1 MDVETLLQPVSDDAP
16 AGEDLYGD
24 PERTQIELAFEGDA
38 DEVDWREIVRLIEQQ
53 ATRTKDVWLGVYLA
67 RAGARLGRLDVAVAG
82 TQFLAGM
89 FDRYWNSMHP
99 ALDELGFQGRKGP
112 CESLIRIGEFL
123 GPLRRVTLV
132 SHPRLGSYS
141 GDDLKRF
148 DEEGASADGY
158 GMFRAAIN
166 EVPAEELQQTVA
178 QLEAMRDALAQVD
191 RVLVDHADGDTG
203 TDFTAAYAAIDSI
216 RSALLPYAGLAPE
229 EAGAVEEP
237 VAGVVTPAAASAGG
251 PRIGGR
257 VESREDVIK
266 AIDAIADYYR
276 RNEPGSPIP
285 VALERVRGWVTM
297 DFLTLLKDIT
307 PDGINQAETV
317 LLARKEEEDSGY

>member
-1 MDVETLLQPVSDDAP
+1 MDVETLLEPVSDEAP

-24 PERTQIELAFEGDA
+24 PERTQIELAFESDA
-38 DEVDWREIVRLIEQQ
+38 EDVDWREIVRLIENQ

-67 RAGARLGRLDVAVAG
+67 RAGARLGRLDVVVAG
-82 TQFLAGM
+82 IQFLAGM
-89 FDRYWNSMHP
+89 FDRYWETMHP

-123 GPLRRVTLV
+123 GPLRRVALV
-132 SHPRLGSYS
+132 SHPRLGTYS
-141 GDDLKRF
+141 GDDLQRF

-166 EVPAEELQQTVA
+166 EVPVEELQQSVA
-178 QLEAMRDALAQVD
+178 QLEAMRDALARID
-191 RVLVDHADGDTG
+191 RTLVDNADGDTG
-203 TDFTAAYAAIDSI
+203 TDFSTTYAAVDTI
-216 RSALLPYAGLAPE
+216 RNALLPYAGLEPQ
-229 EAGAVEEP
+229 EAGAVEVPEIGA
-237 VAGVVTPAAASAGG
+237 VSPASSGGG
-251 PRIGGR
+251 PRIAGR
-257 VESREDVIK
+257 VETRDDVIK
-266 AIDAIADYYR
+266 AIDAIGDYYR

-307 PDGINQAETV
+307 PDGITQAETV
-317 LLARKEEEDSGY
+317 LLTRKEEESGY

>member
-1 MDVETLLQPVSDDAP
+1 MDVESLLRPVSDDVP
-16 AGEDLYGD
+16 TGEDLYGD

-67 RAGARLGRLDVAVAG
+67 RAGVRLGRLDIAVG
-82 TQFLAGM
+82 GMQFLAGM
-89 FDRYWNSMHP
+89 FVRYWGTMHP

-141 GDDLKRF
+141 GEDLQRF
-148 DEEGASADGY
+148 DQEGSSADGY

-178 QLEAMRDALAQVD
+178 QLEAMRDALSQID
-191 RVLVDHADGDTG
+191 RVLVENAEGDTG
-203 TDFTAAYAAIDSI
+203 TDFAAAYAAVDSI
-216 RSALLPYAGLAPE
+216 RTALDRKS
-229 EAGAVEEP
+229 
-237 VAGVVTPAAASAGG
+237 VV
-251 PRIGGR
+251 
-257 VESREDVIK
+257 
-266 AIDAIADYYR
+266 
-276 RNEPGSPIP
+276 
-285 VALERVRGWVTM
+285 
-297 DFLTLLKDIT
+297 
-307 PDGINQAETV
+307 
-317 LLARKEEEDSGY
+317 

>member
-1 MDVETLLQPVSDDAP
+1 MDVESLLQPVSESSP

-24 PERTQIELAFEGDA
+24 PERTQIELAFESEAVD
-38 DEVDWREIVRLIEQQ
+38 VDWREIVQLIETQ
-53 ATRTKDVWLGVYLA
+53 ATRTKDVWLGIYLA
-67 RAGARLGRLDVAVAG
+67 RAGARLGRLDIAVAG

-89 FDRYWNSMHP
+89 FERYWETMHP

-123 GPLRRVTLV
+123 GPLRKVALVT
-132 SHPRLGSYS
+132 HPRLGSYS
-141 GDDLKRF
+141 GDDLQRF

-166 EVPAEELQQTVA
+166 EVPLEELQETVA
-178 QLEAMRDALAQVD
+178 KLEAMRDALARID

-203 TDFTAAYAAIDSI
+203 TDFNAAYAAVDTI
-216 RSALLPYAGLAPE
+216 RTALLPYAGLETE
-229 EAGAVEEP
+229 EAGAAQEIEMGA
-237 VAGVVTPAAASAGG
+237 AGTSARDSG
-251 PRIGGR
+251 PRIAGR
-257 VESREDVIK
+257 IESRDDVVREL
-266 AIDAIADYYR
+266 DAIGDYYR

-285 VALERVRGWVTM
+285 VVLERVRGWVTM

-307 PDGINQAETV
+307 PDGITQAEKV
-317 LLARKEEEDSGY
+317 LLARKEEDSDY